1 MRELVE
7 YMAKSLVDHPEAVT
21 VKQYR
26 GTEAITLELSVDPA
40 DKGWVIGRRGRVANA
55 MRTIL
60 RAASSSRPGKRV
72 ILEIV

>member
-7 YMAKSLVDHPEAVT
+7 YMAKSLVDHPEAVK
-21 VKQYR
+21 VNQLR
-26 GTEAITLELSVDPA
+26 GSDALVLELTVDPS

-55 MRTIL
+55 MRSIL
-60 RAASSSRPGKRV
+60 RVASSAHTGKRV

>member
-7 YMAKSLVDHPEAVT
+7 YMAKSLVDHPEDVSVT
-21 VKQYR
+21 QIR
-26 GTEAITLELSVDPA
+26 GAHATIFKLNVHPD

-55 MRTIL
+55 MRTML
-60 RAASSSRPGKRV
+60 RVSAANQGNRRA